1 MAQTRKEPAV
11 SPVRRSLLVLA
22 ATLLVLVTA
31 ACGYHL
37 LGSAGALPPTVKT
50 VAVLPFQREVPVLQL
65 DQRVTEAVTREVAQ
79 RMRVKVQSTKAG
91 ADAVLTGAITGYNVV
106 PLSYDSAGRANRYQ
120 VNMAAT
126 VKFVDASGKVL
137 FESPSYRFSEVYERS
152 GSPSSYINEEVV
164 AYDVVARDFARA
176 LVASILEG
184 GSDGK

>member
-1 MAQTRKEPAV
+1 MSKQAV
-11 SPVRRSLLVLA
+11 KALLLIVASVGVLS
-22 ATLLVLVTA
+22 TA

-79 RMRVKVQSTKAG
+79 RMRVKVQSTRAG
-91 ADAVLTGAITGYNVV
+91 ADAVLTGAITAYNVA
-106 PLSYDSAGRANRYQ
+106 PLSYDAEGRANRYQ
-120 VNMAAT
+120 VNMAAR
-126 VKFVDASGKVL
+126 VKLADASGKVL
-137 FESPSYRFSEVYERS
+137 FQSPSYRFSQVYERS

-184 GSDGK
+184 GSDAR